1 MSDLSDRLA
10 TINRLIRELTL
21 RIELYRN
28 RVARRSRNPALADQ
42 ASQLLPAVCAKL
54 DELARYRKRLVHGL
68 EIEAYLSPEDPI
80 ADRPWV
86 VPRYMR

>member
-1 MSDLSDRLA
+1 
-10 TINRLIRELTL
+10 
-21 RIELYRN
+21 
-28 RVARRSRNPALADQ
+28 LADQ
-42 ASQLLPAVCAKL
+42 ASQLLPAMCAKL